1 VPGDPS
7 PIQLN
12 GGDWDD
18 RDPEVSPDGTQV
30 AFSSNRNGAWDLY
43 LYEFKTGKLR
53 QLTDTSYFE
62 GHPTWSPDGLWLAYE
77 ANTGADFNIYILPVD
92 LRQDPFQ
99 LTIHPAADISPDWDP
114 NGRRIAFISHR
125 DGFPDVFIADLDRPD
140 DRFVNLTN
148 SPNLIERNPVFSP
161 DGASL
166 AYSTSSSG
174 IDLVMHHELDEQ
186 GRAPAVVGQGREV
199 AWSPDGQFFVA
210 ILQFPLDSFLQAY
223 PLVTENIIQPVIQPI
238 QGVLSVDWTF
248 VGLPGET
255 YAAAR
260 SRPTDVPLIDR
271 SIYPAEL
278 EAGRYSLI
286 DLPGI
291 NAPHPSLSDAVDDVF
306 LTLKSR
312 TAELVGWDFLGSL
325 ENAFVGLNDPLP
337 PGFAYSDWLYT
348 GRAFAFS
355 RAAVQAG
362 WVEFVREDFGGQT
375 FWRVFIRTSIQDG
388 SLGEPLRERSWEF
401 DSRRNGDAATYDR
414 GGSLRDD
421 IPEGYYIDFTR
432 VAADFGFERVPSLS
446 NWRTFYY
453 ASRFNEFILT
463 DGLDWTEAMLQLYPA
478 SAIVT
483 PTPYRTPTLTP
494 TRTPRPTA
502 TPWWL
507 RWRTS
512 TPTRTQTPIP
522 PPTSTP

>member
-337 PGFAYSDWLYT
+337 PGFAY
-348 GRAFAFS
+348 RAFAFS